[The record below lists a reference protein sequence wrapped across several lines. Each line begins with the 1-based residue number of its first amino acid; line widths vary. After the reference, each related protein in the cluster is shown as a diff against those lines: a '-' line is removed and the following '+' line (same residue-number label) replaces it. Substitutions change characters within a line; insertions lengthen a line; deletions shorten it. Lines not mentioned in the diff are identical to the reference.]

1 MNIFSNKTVL
11 GALIGVVLTFALIL
25 GGWLGFF
32 FTALFG
38 AIGGVV
44 GAQLEGRIDLAELV
58 STTSGRDRG

>member
-11 GALIGVVLTFALIL
+11 GALIGVVLAFALIL

-38 AIGGVV
+38 AI
-44 GAQLEGRIDLAELV
+44 ALIAARRA
-58 STTSGRDRG
+58 TARR

>member
-11 GALIGVVLTFALIL
+11 GATIGVVLAFALIF

-32 FTALFG
+32 FTLLFG

-44 GAQLEGRIDLAELV
+44 GAQLEGRIDLADLV
-58 STTSGRDRG
+58 STTSGRGRS